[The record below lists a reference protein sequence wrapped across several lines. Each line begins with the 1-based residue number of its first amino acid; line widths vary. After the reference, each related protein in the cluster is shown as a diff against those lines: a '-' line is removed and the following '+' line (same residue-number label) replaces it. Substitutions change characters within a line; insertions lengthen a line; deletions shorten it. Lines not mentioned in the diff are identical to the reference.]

1 MRRSLLFALAGV
13 LALVSSSVRAQ
24 NLLQNPGFDQSL
36 AGWTLENFDPQRVP
50 ADANGSTHS
59 GSLRAMVPGGVPQGG
74 GIVAQC
80 VPVTGGAAYDFS
92 VKAKLQQAIAIEFA
106 VVWLHASNDCSGPLL
121 QSVGIYNFAGRNNVW
136 LTAHFLVNPPASAH
150 SARVEL
156 IGTTRGAGSAE
167 AHTVLYDDVY
177 FGPAAPATCVA
188 DDKTLCIDH
197 GPGDA
202 RFRVRANWST
212 TQSGG
217 LSGVANAISLSPLGI
232 DRGGIFWF
240 FGADNPEALVKILDG
255 CESTGYF
262 WVFISAGTNVGVN
275 LFVGDTETGT
285 VALFHNPDLGPFPAI
300 QNRFGIPCPLP

>member
-1 MRRSLLFALAGV
+1 MRRFLLFALAGV
-13 LALVSSSVRAQ
+13 LAMVSSGLHAQ
-24 NLLQNPGFDQSL
+24 NLLANPGFDQSL
-36 AGWTLENFDPQRVP
+36 AGWTGANYDPQRNP

-59 GSLRAMVPGGVPQGG
+59 GSLRAMVPGGSPQGG
-74 GIVAQC
+74 GVVYQC

-92 VKAKLQQAIAIEFA
+92 VKAKLQQAAGIQFAI
-106 VVWLHASNDCSGPLL
+106 VWHYASNDCSGPLL
-121 QSVGIYNFAGRNNVW
+121 DPASLYNYTGRNNVW
-136 LTAHFLVNPPASAH
+136 LTAHFLVNPPAGAH
-150 SARVEL
+150 SAQVEL
-156 IGTTRGAGSAE
+156 YATTQIHGS
-167 AHTVLYDDVY
+167 AHTVFYDDVY

-188 DDKTLCIDH
+188 DDQTLCIDH
-197 GPGDA
+197 EQGDA

-212 TQSGG
+212 MQSGG

-255 CESTGYF
+255 CGSTGYF

-275 LFVGDTETGT
+275 LFVGDTETGA